1 MPIKVKSDM
10 VFHFDYTFQIAAT
23 EVSFFF
29 LRGNPESVIYVDYVS
44 VYNPT
49 ANDFTNVYLLHRHK
63 GVVDRCDYEAA
74 LNAGVVRKFTP
85 DSYLTEDMEIGIAI
99 TGTAITD
106 TIEVTLHG
114 FRFKDEDYF
123 KAT

>member
-23 EVSFFF
+23 EVEFFF
-29 LRGNPESVIYVDYVS
+29 LKGSPESVIYVDYVS
-44 VYNPT
+44 IYNPT
-49 ANDFTNVYLLHRHK
+49 TNDFTHLYLLHRHK
-63 GVVDRCDYEAA
+63 GIVDRCDYAAA
-74 LNAGVVRKFTP
+74 LATITVRKFTP
-85 DSYLTEDMEIGIAI
+85 DSYLTEDMELGIAI

-106 TIEVTLHG
+106 TVEVTVHG
-114 FRFKDEDYF
+114 FRFLDKDYF